1 MLDEKLLK
9 KIDMQRLPVHV
20 AIIMDGNGRWAKKRH
35 LPRIEGH
42 RAGVKSVDDMVTT
55 ARKLGVKA
63 LTLYALSTEN
73 LSRPKDEVRGLMKLL
88 QEYLIKELLRLCRE
102 NIRLETIGEVEQL
115 TPMVR
120 EALKKVKVET
130 AGNSAMVLN
139 LALNYGSRA
148 EIVEAV
154 TKMVRQVQNGGL
166 REEDIDESSFS
177 RFLHTSNLPEP
188 DLLIRTSGE
197 KRVSN
202 FLLWQMA
209 YTELYFT
216 DTLWP
221 DFRGDDLL
229 RAIIEFQGRDR
240 RFGLTQEQAFSLK
253 R

>member
-1 MLDEKLLK
+1 MLDETLLK
-9 KIDMQRLPVHV
+9 KVDMQRLPVHV
-20 AIIMDGNGRWAKKRH
+20 AIIMDGNGRWAKKRR

-42 RAGVKSVDDMVTT
+42 RAGVKSVDDVVST

-115 TPMVR
+115 TPVVR
-120 EALKKVKVET
+120 EALKKVKEET

-139 LALNYGSRA
+139 LALNYGARA

-154 TKMVRQVQNGGL
+154 TKMVKQVRNGRL

-177 RFLHTSNLPEP
+177 RFLHTCNLPEP

-229 RAIIEFQGRDR
+229 RAVIEFQGRDR
-240 RFGLTQEQAFSLK
+240 RFGLTEEQALSLK

>member
-115 TPMVR
+115 TPVVR
-120 EALKKVKVET
+120 EALKKVKEET
-130 AGNSAMVLN
+130 AGNSAMVLI
-139 LALNYGSRA
+139 LALNYGARA

-240 RFGLTQEQAFSLK
+240 RFGLTEEQAFSLK

>member
-1 MLDEKLLK
+1 MLDETLLK
-9 KIDMQRLPVHV
+9 KVDMQRLPVHV

-42 RAGVKSVDDMVTT
+42 RAGVKSVDDVVTT

-102 NIRLETIGEVEQL
+102 NIRLETIGEVELL
-115 TPMVR
+115 TPVVR
-120 EALKKVKVET
+120 EALKKVKEET
-130 AGNSAMVLN
+130 AGNSAMILN
-139 LALNYGSRA
+139 LALNYGARA

-154 TKMVRQVQNGGL
+154 TKMVRQVQNGRL

-177 RFLHTSNLPEP
+177 RFLHTCNLPEP

-229 RAIIEFQGRDR
+229 RAVIEFQGRDR
-240 RFGLTQEQAFSLK
+240 RFGLTEEQALSLK

>member
-115 TPMVR
+115 TPVVR
-120 EALKKVKVET
+120 EALKKVKEET
-130 AGNSAMVLN
+130 AGNSAMVLI
-139 LALNYGSRA
+139 LALNYGARA